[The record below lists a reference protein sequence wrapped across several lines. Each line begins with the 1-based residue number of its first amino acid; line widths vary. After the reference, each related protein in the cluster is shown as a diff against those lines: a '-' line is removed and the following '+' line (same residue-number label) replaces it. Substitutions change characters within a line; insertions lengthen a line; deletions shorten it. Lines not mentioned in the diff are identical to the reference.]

1 MKETLEVINRAQA
14 AGVITAY
21 AIGGAVSVVSVAVLA
36 PAYGL
41 RGAVWAGY
49 AAEAA
54 MVMFLLHGTLRTRQ
68 YPA

>member
-1 MKETLEVINRAQA
+1 MQQI
-14 AGVITAY
+14 GWAY

-41 RGAVWAGY
+41 RGAVGAGY